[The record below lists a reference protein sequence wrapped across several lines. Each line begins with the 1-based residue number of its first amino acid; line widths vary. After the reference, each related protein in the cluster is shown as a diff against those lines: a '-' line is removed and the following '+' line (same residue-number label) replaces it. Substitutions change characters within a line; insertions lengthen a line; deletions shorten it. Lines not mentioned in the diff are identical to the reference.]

1 MSLELSNMHVRA
13 SRGEKLMRR
22 ARSSRAAA
30 TFARV
35 GLLHDVDA
43 HRMASSAHL
52 GERRDVDPDQ
62 DTALYNCACGLVFE
76 ARVRTSIHCPHCG
89 DEQAW

>member
-1 MSLELSNMHVRA
+1 
-13 SRGEKLMRR
+13 MRR

-30 TFARV
+30 TFVRV
-35 GLLHDVDA
+35 GLLQDADA
-43 HRMASSAHL
+43 HQTAHL
-52 GERRDVDPDQ
+52 GERRDLDPDQ